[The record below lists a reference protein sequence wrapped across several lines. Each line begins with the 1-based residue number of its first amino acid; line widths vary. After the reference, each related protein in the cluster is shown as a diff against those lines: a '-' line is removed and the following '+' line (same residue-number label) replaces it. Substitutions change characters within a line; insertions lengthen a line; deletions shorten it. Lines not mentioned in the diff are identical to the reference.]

1 MPLAGSA
8 ATHRYTATS
17 GTQYC
22 APFRR
27 SYSKVASSRCLDAG
41 QLLCPHACHSMGP
54 SATLVLCKKCLAK
67 YGWQSV
73 PADSAVGMDVFSA

>member
-8 ATHRYTATS
+8 ATHRYTATVHHS
-17 GTQYC
+17 G
-22 APFRR
+22 APTAR
-27 SYSKVASSRCLDAG
+27 LPQAG
-41 QLLCPHACHSMGP
+41 VLMPVSCFAPMPATAAVGP
-54 SATLVLCKKCLAK
+54 SATLVLCQKCLAK